1 MYIDKYHEY
10 NNEKLFDDPYDH
22 IIENSHR
29 SLGAQKFK
37 KKKKRKSIAKK
48 SKRYNRKH

>member
-10 NNEKLFDDPYDH
+10 NNEKLFGDPYDH
-22 IIENSHR
+22 IIENSRR

-37 KKKKRKSIAKK
+37 KKKKRKSMAKK
-48 SKRYNRKH
+48 SKRYNRKN